1 MKNPKMRLL
10 LLYPQLA
17 EKPKQRVSR
26 LGAQLADLSQSVRS
40 LLDRSAGTDIKVSEY
55 AYEQGNDDVA
65 AHPAA
70 NRSSLSSEFDESDLV
85 IDISPEPGI
94 NVGQSDFAGPIV
106 HLSPAF
112 GGSFACNDITIQG
125 RGRLMQSE
133 VVSCI
138 CDSREPYL
146 DLLPSTHELDANM
159 HYAAFSPLPT
169 RVGDAFY
176 RNEKDHALIFLSY
189 PDHQRNEETLN
200 NDLQILSHTLHNVE
214 NLRSFTFVC
223 ESLRD
228 VPLIQKIADAL
239 QQALGITPSI
249 WGLRKGEFHDM
260 FSIMA
265 KSNVVLFGGNSLY
278 ADAIIRGIPVF
289 PWRNPQSGT
298 DNIAA
303 AYREHTEDH
312 DRDALLQTQRKQL
325 DLLFEAQYLDATIP
339 NHRNC
344 FDHVLSD
351 LINHAVHGQPFDLK
365 PAGSSQPAWVIAP
378 AVMTESRAMPDKV
391 RRSVWSDRQKLLQ
404 FKQPQN
410 HEVIRSN
417 DRSDRQ
423 VFTRVK

>member
-1 MKNPKMRLL
+1 MKLL
-10 LLYPQLA
+10 LLYPQQA
-17 EKPKQRVSR
+17 EKPKQRLSR

-40 LLDRSAGTDIKVSEY
+40 VLDRSVGTQIKVSEF
-55 AYEQGNDDVA
+55 AYEQGNSNVA
-65 AHPAA
+65 VNA
-70 NRSSLSSEFDESDLV
+70 NSDRNSLRSVFDETDLILDISSE
-85 IDISPEPGI
+85 PGV
-94 NVGQSDFAGPIV
+94 NVGQTDYAGPIV

-133 VVSCI
+133 VVTCI
-138 CDSREPYL
+138 SDSREPYL
-146 DLLPSTHELDANM
+146 DLLPSTHEMDANM

-189 PDHQRNEETLN
+189 PDHQRTEDILN
-200 NDLQILSHTLHNVE
+200 YDLQILSQTLHSVE
-214 NLRSFTFVC
+214 NLRSVSFVC
-223 ESLRD
+223 DSLND
-228 VPLIQKIADAL
+228 VPLIQQIADAL
-239 QQALGITPSI
+239 QQALGIPPSI

-265 KSNVVLFGGNSLY
+265 KSSVVFFGGNSLF
-278 ADAIIRGIPVF
+278 ADAIIRGIPAF
-289 PWRNPQSGT
+289 PWRNPQSGA
-298 DNIAA
+298 DNIAD
-303 AYREHTEDH
+303 AYRAYTENY
-312 DRDALLQTQRKQL
+312 DRDALLKSQRKQL

-351 LINHAVHGQPFDLK
+351 LINHAVHGQPFELK
-365 PAGSSQPAWVIAP
+365 TAGSSQPEWVIAP
-378 AVMTESRAMPDKV
+378 AVMTESRTMPDIV

-410 HEVIRSN
+410 REIIRSN
-417 DRSDRQ
+417 DRNDRQ

>member
-10 LLYPQLA
+10 LLYPQQA

-26 LGAQLADLSQSVRS
+26 LGAQLSDISTSVRS
-40 LLDRSAGTDIKVSEY
+40 LLDRSANTQISISEY
-55 AYEQGNDDVA
+55 AYEQGNNDA
-65 AHPAA
+65 AANPAA
-70 NRSSLSSEFDESDLV
+70 DRSGLTSVFDETDLV
-85 IDISPEPGI
+85 IDISPAPGI
-94 NVGQSDFAGPIV
+94 NVGQTDFAGPIV

-138 CDSREPYL
+138 TDSRNPYL

-159 HYAAFSPLPT
+159 HYSAFSPLPT

-176 RNEKDHALIFLSY
+176 RNEKDHALVFLSY
-189 PDHQRNEETLN
+189 PDHQRNEDVLN
-200 NDLQILSHTLHNVE
+200 GDLQILSQTLHSVE
-214 NLRSFTFVC
+214 NLRSLTFVC
-223 ESLRD
+223 ERLSD

-239 QQALGITPSI
+239 QQALGISPSI

-265 KSNVVLFGGNSLY
+265 KSSVVMFGGNSLF
-278 ADAIIRGIPVF
+278 ADAIIRGIPVY

-298 DNIAA
+298 DNIAE
-303 AYREHTEDH
+303 AYRAYTEDH
-312 DRDALLQTQRKQL
+312 NRGALLAAQRKQL

-351 LINHAVHGQPFDLK
+351 LINHAVHGQPFELK
-365 PAGSSQPAWVIAP
+365 PAGSSQPEWVIAP
-378 AVMTESRAMPDKV
+378 ATMTESRTMPDKV

-410 HEVIRSN
+410 HEIVRSN
-417 DRSDRQ
+417 NRNDRQ